1 VVVDMNKTD
10 KKAIVTSKTN
20 LKINPPNTKILPFDD
35 GSKKRIVKKEP

>member
-20 LKINPPNTKILPFDD
+20 LKINPLTQRFFHLMME
-35 GSKKRIVKKEP
+35 VKKG